1 MHALTVLRSAV
12 ATGALASV
20 TMLPV
25 TAAVADDSSASP
37 TPSSSPSSASSASA
51 SPAPTTCTVID
62 DDSLDVSLSGLP
74 VEVTAGGGW
83 GRFTVLV
90 HNRGTHTID
99 GAAPSI
105 SLSPYDRDEL
115 SDFDLQFQ
123 DPDSGRW
130 KEIPVSR
137 DFGSPFTYVTVVPG
151 ATTQVPVRVRASA
164 DAPDGG
170 AGVMVYGQWDNGD
183 GTCGT
188 SDGDQGDINLTAA
201 SPTASASP
209 APSGSASASAAPS
222 ASPSTTSGTD
232 TQTASRSALADTG
245 SPSALPA
252 LAVTGGAALAVG
264 TGALVVVRRRRNTT
278 R

>member
-1 MHALTVLRSAV
+1 
-12 ATGALASV
+12 
-20 TMLPV
+20 MLPV
-25 TAAVADDSSASP
+25 TAAVADDTSASP
-37 TPSSSPSSASSASA
+37 TPSSSPSSASA

-151 ATTQVPVRVRASA
+151 ATTQLPVRVRASA

-264 TGALVVVRRRRNTT
+264 TGALMVVRRRRNTT